1 MSDKKEMYVGNA
13 KAISNGGLKIQLDL
27 TQLGEYLKGEAKD
40 KQRKWTDKTG
50 KEHKTIDLVVF
61 PLKSENVTEH
71 RTHSVKVDSFVPDPN
86 YNKPQ
91 GKNPAQPVKV
101 DDPFANLDDS
111 LPF

>member
-1 MSDKKEMYVGNA
+1 MSNKKEMYCGSGRAIGN
-13 KAISNGGLKIQLDL
+13 NGIKIQLDL

-71 RTHSVKVDSFVPDPN
+71 RTHSVKVDNFVPDPN
-86 YNKPQ
+86 YK
-91 GKNPAQPVKV
+91 KSKEERQPIKV
-101 DDPFANLDDS
+101 DDPFENVSDD